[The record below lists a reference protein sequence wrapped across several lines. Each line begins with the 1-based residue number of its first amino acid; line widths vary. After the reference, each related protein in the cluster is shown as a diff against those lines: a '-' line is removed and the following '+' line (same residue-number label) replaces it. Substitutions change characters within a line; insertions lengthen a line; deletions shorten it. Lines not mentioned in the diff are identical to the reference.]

1 MSSMHSPQMLMS
13 SEGKGTGLQWSTLF
27 SRARPGDPLTMGAV
41 WIMFLVDIVLYCL
54 IIAYIDKIAPGKFGV
69 AKKWYFPFTPEFWS
83 SKNQVNNVVL
93 VSDKDGNDV
102 RDISMFE
109 MEPKAEA
116 GIEGNN
122 IKKDF
127 KKVYLSSTHNFVKYG
142 YSSLEETLYMLSMES
157 LFQPIMER
165 SQLYWGTMVQVLS
178 CKTKRKKTFLS
189 DQGKPPPCL
198 C

>member
-116 GIEGNN
+116 GIEVNN

-127 KKVYLSSTHNFVKYG
+127 KKVYLSSNTI
-142 YSSLEETLYMLSMES
+142 L
-157 LFQPIMER
+157 
-165 SQLYWGTMVQVLS
+165 
-178 CKTKRKKTFLS
+178 
-189 DQGKPPPCL
+189 
-198 C
+198 